1 MTSEVLLLFFFWGG
15 GGKIFCFLDFNH
27 HCYRYPCEEIM
38 AYEWTQAL
46 EIFEVKISS
55 IHICYLNT
63 IWVYARQLESQ
74 LFFSEEL

>member
-1 MTSEVLLLFFFWGG
+1 
-15 GGKIFCFLDFNH
+15 
-27 HCYRYPCEEIM
+27 M